1 MPPALCACA
10 RVTRCGPSGT
20 GCLPSGWCKVSG
32 IVERTAL
39 SPGFR
44 LAEWEVRPEDGSLRS
59 PQAAH
64 RLEPLLMT
72 LLVFLASRAGQVVSK
87 QQLLDAVWE
96 GRFVSDETIKGS
108 LYQLRKA
115 LGDDPRRPRFV
126 ETLPKRG
133 YRLLVPPVPLTATA
147 PTAPGPDGTAEDLHQ
162 KGRAALSGQP
172 GPAALQQARLYFE
185 RAVQS
190 APDHAA
196 AWAGLART
204 YLLMVLLGLG
214 RGREILPRARDAASR
229 AVELD
234 PERAEA
240 HVALGAVRFLHDHD
254 FAAAEEEL
262 RRAIELEPGDALAHR
277 WAARLLSTL
286 GRHDEAIA
294 EARRALAADPLSLPV
309 RRDLI
314 EVAFLARRYAEAL
327 AESRQLFDID
337 PHLPDVQLG
346 LVWIYALQGKEPE
359 AYAAFRRGLEL
370 LGVGAPILERARTA
384 YETGGL
390 QAILRLWAA
399 LLEHEAELGQKN
411 QIDLLNLY
419 ALLGERERCFALLE
433 RAYEEGNPYLLALSV
448 SPVFDSLRADPGFAR
463 LLERLGFRAAG

>member
-1 MPPALCACA
+1 
-10 RVTRCGPSGT
+10 
-20 GCLPSGWCKVSG
+20 
-32 IVERTAL
+32 VERTAL

-64 RLEPLLMT
+64 RLEPLLMA

-87 QQLLDAVWE
+87 QQLLEAVWE

-133 YRLLVPPVPLTATA
+133 YRLLVPPVPLVPLAAA
-147 PTAPGPDGTAEDLHQ
+147 PIAPGPDGTAEDLHQ

-196 AWAGLART
+196 AWSGLART

-214 RGREILPRARDAASR
+214 RGSEILPRARDAASR

-254 FAAAEEEL
+254 FAAAEAEL
-262 RRAIELEPGDALAHR
+262 RRAVDLAPGDALAHR
-277 WAARLLSTL
+277 WYARLLSTL
-286 GRHDEAIA
+286 GRHDEALA
-294 EARRALAADPLSLPV
+294 EARMALAADPLSLPV

-359 AYAAFRRGLEL
+359 AYDAFRRGLDL
-370 LGVGAPILERARTA
+370 LGVGPPILERARA
-384 YETGGL
+384 AFESGGL
-390 QAILRLWAA
+390 QAVLRLWAE

-433 RAYEEGNPYLLALSV
+433 RAYAEGNPYLLALSV
-448 SPVFDSLRADPGFAR
+448 SPVFDSLRTDPRYAR
-463 LLERLGFRAAG
+463 LLERLGL